1 MTGNYRPPAVICS
14 NATSY
19 MLEKRQGSR
28 KPALYI
34 TDADF
39 ADDLTLISN
48 FMELVPYS
56 WKSRKLMLTRLEIA
70 KETVG
75 LHINCKK
82 TKL

>member
-48 FMELVPYS
+48 YMEQAQI
-56 WKSRKLMLTRLEIA
+56 MLTRLEIA
-70 KETVG
+70 EETVG
-75 LHINCKK
+75 LHTNCKK